1 MNQCKKRGKRMKKT
15 TTPNKPIPAI
25 LKTYG
30 QIDSY
35 LKFPIELLQKAGDD
49 EQASILVG
57 IQKNYNKKI
66 FDYLREN
73 NLQKIQINLSSTNV
87 MTYSLVR

>member
-1 MNQCKKRGKRMKKT
+1 MKKLA
-15 TTPNKPIPAI
+15 TPNKPIPSI

-35 LKFPIELLQKAGDD
+35 LKFPIELLQKAEDD

-57 IQKNYNKKI
+57 IQKKYNKKI

-73 NLQKIQINLSSTNV
+73 NLQKIQINLSSTHV
-87 MTYSLVR
+87 MTYSLTR

>member
-1 MNQCKKRGKRMKKT
+1 MKKSV
-15 TTPNKPIPAI
+15 TPNKPIPAI

-30 QIDSY
+30 QINSY
-35 LKFPIELLQKAGDD
+35 LKLPIELLQKVGDD
-49 EQASILVG
+49 EQASVLIG
-57 IQKNYNKKI
+57 IQKNYGKKI

-87 MTYSLVR
+87 MTYSLMR

>member
-1 MNQCKKRGKRMKKT
+1 MKKT
-15 TTPNKPIPAI
+15 ATPNKPIPAI

-57 IQKNYNKKI
+57 IQKKYNKKI

-87 MTYSLVR
+87 MTYSLMK